1 MSTYL
6 TFIFFAMVAVAFMV
20 IAAYKKPQW
29 LYLTLSVIMFAVF
42 FAVWN
47 GYWLQYL
54 LFMLG
59 ILLLIVEFYIPGFGI
74 AGFLGLLG
82 TIAGLYWYTESFIDV
97 LVVYIAA
104 ITTIALITYMFAK
117 FNVKIQLTQRF
128 ILNTALNQPSGYSA
142 NPDLSYLEKET
153 GVTLT
158 DLRPVGRAQFGDNIF
173 DVISDMDMIA
183 RDQVIRV
190 HRVEGAKIYVRK
202 ETD

>member
-74 AGFLGLLG
+74 AGVLGLLG

-158 DLRPVGRAQFGDNIF
+158 DLRPVGRAQFGENIF

>member
-29 LYLTLSVIMFAVF
+29 LYLTLSIIMFAVF

-74 AGFLGLLG
+74 AGVLGLLG

-153 GVTLT
+153 GITLT
-158 DLRPVGRAQFGDNIF
+158 DLRPVGRAQFGKNIF